1 MKLKKLSGM
10 MLTAAFIAVLLSAC
24 GGGGQA
30 SETTAAADQKTGSA
44 KTSQQETQAQA
55 EITADPTDFYGVWEY
70 ADSFN
75 WVAFYGDSTYE
86 WYNEEGLSEIGD
98 YYIEGV
104 ELHLVDSGLF
114 YCLDGEGGLI
124 DSDGDALFLSE
135 LPDYITAEAE
145 DSFAGEGLGGDVSE
159 DAYYGSDPGD
169 GGYDPYSDPGD
180 YGMTYYPSEADYY
193 GTWESRRVDKWLVIY
208 TDGTW
213 TQYYEDGSYDIG
225 TYYIDEGELCFNNTL
240 TERYHTVA
248 NGDIESQDGEEMF
261 RSEVPQYIL
270 EGYSGPMAATEYYG
284 SDPGDGGYNPYSDP
298 GDGGYDPYSDPGD
311 YGINNDYGYLSMDD
325 YVGTWER
332 YDSGVWYTI
341 HGDGTYKKTYF
352 DGDFVH
358 GNCWMNGYQ
367 LVMDGGNTLDF
378 YQGNVVDE
386 NGDPY
391 YSSVEPSF

>member
-1 MKLKKLSGM
+1 M
-10 MLTAAFIAVLLSAC
+10 
-24 GGGGQA
+24 
-30 SETTAAADQKTGSA
+30 
-44 KTSQQETQAQA
+44 
-55 EITADPTDFYGVWEY
+55 
-70 ADSFN
+70 
-75 WVAFYGDSTYE
+75 
-86 WYNEEGLSEIGD
+86 
-98 YYIEGV
+98 
-104 ELHLVDSGLF
+104 DSGLF

-180 YGMTYYPSEADYY
+180 YG
-193 GTWESRRVDKWLVIY
+193 
-208 TDGTW
+208 
-213 TQYYEDGSYDIG
+213 
-225 TYYIDEGELCFNNTL
+225 
-240 TERYHTVA
+240 
-248 NGDIESQDGEEMF
+248 
-261 RSEVPQYIL
+261 
-270 EGYSGPMAATEYYG
+270 
-284 SDPGDGGYNPYSDP
+284 
-298 GDGGYDPYSDPGD
+298 
-311 YGINNDYGYLSMDD
+311 INNDYGYLSMDD

-341 HGDGTYKKTYF
+341 HGDGTYKKTYL